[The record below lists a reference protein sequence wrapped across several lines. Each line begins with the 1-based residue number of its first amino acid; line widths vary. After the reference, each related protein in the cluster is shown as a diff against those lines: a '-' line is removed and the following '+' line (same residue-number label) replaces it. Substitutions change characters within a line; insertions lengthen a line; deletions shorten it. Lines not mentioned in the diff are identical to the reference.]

1 MNDYGL
7 VSIIMPLYNYGR
19 FLNAAV
25 GSVLSQTYTNWE
37 LIIVDDCSTD
47 DSFEIAEELSKKDKR
62 IRAYRLEKN
71 GGTSAARN
79 KGLDLAKGEFVAFL
93 DSDDQYDP
101 TYLESQLDLLVSNN
115 ADIAVASYRRKA
127 AQSTTD
133 FIVPDLINFKS
144 ILKGNPMAPLGTLYR
159 FSKFRDLRF
168 HLDMRK
174 CEDYVFFLN
183 LFQLGAVAVPNKAVL
198 GTLNIHED
206 SKSKKKLKLIKWQYR
221 SYKVVGINWFIRWY
235 YLLCWGVYGMKKYR
249 NVK

>member
-7 VSIIMPLYNYGR
+7 ASIIMPLYNYGR

-25 GSVLSQTYTNWE
+25 GSVLSQTYINWE

-47 DSFEIAEELSKKDKR
+47 DSFEVAEELSKKDER
-62 IRAYRLEKN
+62 IHAYRLERN

-101 TYLESQLDLLVSNN
+101 TYLESQLDLLISNN

-133 FIVPDLINFKS
+133 FIVPDVIDFKS

-168 HLDMRK
+168 RLDMRK

-183 LFQLGAVAVPNKAVL
+183 LFQLGAVAVPN
-198 GTLNIHED
+198 
-206 SKSKKKLKLIKWQYR
+206 
-221 SYKVVGINWFIRWY
+221 
-235 YLLCWGVYGMKKYR
+235 
-249 NVK
+249 

>member
-25 GSVLSQTYTNWE
+25 DSVLSQTYINWE

-47 DSFEIAEELSKKDKR
+47 DSFEVAEELSKKDER
-62 IRAYRLEKN
+62 IHAYRLERN

-101 TYLESQLDLLVSNN
+101 TYLESQLDLLISNN

-133 FIVPDLINFKS
+133 FIVPDVIDFKS

-159 FSKFRDLRF
+159 FSKFRYLRF
-168 HLDMRK
+168 RLDMRK

-206 SKSKKKLKLIKWQYR
+206 SKSKQKLKLIRWQYR
-221 SYKVVGINWFIRWY
+221 SYKAVGIN
-235 YLLCWGVYGMKKYR
+235 
-249 NVK
+249 

>member
-1 MNDYGL
+1 MSDYGL

-25 GSVLSQTYTNWE
+25 DSVLSQTYANWE

-47 DSFEIAEELSKKDKR
+47 DSFAIAQDLAKKDNR
-62 IRAYRLEKN
+62 IIAYRLDRN

-79 KGLDLAKGEFVAFL
+79 KGLDMAKGEFVAFL
-93 DSDDQYDP
+93 DSDDEYDP
-101 TYLESQLDLLVSNN
+101 NYLESQLDLLIKNN

-127 AQSTTD
+127 PQSTTD
-133 FIVPDLINFKS
+133 FIVPDVIDFKS

-159 FSKFRDLRF
+159 FSKFKDLRF
-168 HLDMRK
+168 RLDMRK

-183 LFQLGAVAVPNKAVL
+183 LFQLGAVAVPNKTVL

-206 SKSKKKLKLIKWQYR
+206 SKSKKKLKLVRWQYR
-221 SYKVVGINWFIRWY
+221 SYKVVGINWFMRWY
-235 YLLCWGVYGMKKYR
+235 YLFCWGIYGLKKYR

>member
-1 MNDYGL
+1 MSDYGL

-25 GSVLSQTYTNWE
+25 DSVLSQTYANWE

-47 DSFEIAEELSKKDKR
+47 DSFAIAQDLAKKDSR
-62 IRAYRLEKN
+62 IIAYRLDRN

-79 KGLDLAKGEFVAFL
+79 KGLDMAKGEFVAFL
-93 DSDDQYDP
+93 DSDDEYDSN
-101 TYLESQLDLLVSNN
+101 YLESQLDLLIKNN
-115 ADIAVASYRRKA
+115 SDIAVASYRRKA
-127 AQSTTD
+127 PQSTTD
-133 FIVPDLINFKS
+133 FIVPDVIDFKS

-159 FSKFRDLRF
+159 FSKFKDLRF
-168 HLDMRK
+168 RLDMRK

-183 LFQLGAVAVPNKAVL
+183 LFQLGAVAVPNKTVL

-206 SKSKKKLKLIKWQYR
+206 SKSKKKLKLVRWQYR
-221 SYKVVGINWFIRWY
+221 SYKVVGINWFMRWY
-235 YLLCWGVYGMKKYR
+235 YLFCWGIYGFRKYK

>member
-25 GSVLSQTYTNWE
+25 DSVLSQTYINWE

-47 DSFEIAEELSKKDKR
+47 DSFEVAEELSKKDEK
-62 IRAYRLEKN
+62 IHAYRLERN

-101 TYLESQLDLLVSNN
+101 TYLESQLDLLISNN

-133 FIVPDLINFKS
+133 FIVPDVIDFKS

-168 HLDMRK
+168 RLDMRK

-206 SKSKKKLKLIKWQYR
+206 SKSKQKLKLIRWQYR
-221 SYKVVGINWFIRWY
+221 SYKAVGINWFMRWY
-235 YLLCWGVYGMKKYR
+235 YLFCWGLYGLKKYR

>member
-159 FSKFRDLRF
+159 FSKFKDLRF
-168 HLDMRK
+168 RLDMRK

-183 LFQLGAVAVPNKAVL
+183 LFQLGAVAVPKKKVL
-198 GTLNIHED
+198 GTLKKQED
-206 SKSKKKLKLIKWQYR
+206 YKNNKKKKNIKKQ
-221 SYKVVGINWFIRWY
+221 
-235 YLLCWGVYGMKKYR
+235 
-249 NVK
+249 

>member
-1 MNDYGL
+1 MSDYGL

-25 GSVLSQTYTNWE
+25 DSVLSQTYANWE

-47 DSFEIAEELSKKDKR
+47 DSFAIAQDLAKKDSR
-62 IRAYRLEKN
+62 IIAYRLDRN

-79 KGLDLAKGEFVAFL
+79 KGLDMAKGEFVAFL
-93 DSDDQYDP
+93 DSDDEYDSN
-101 TYLESQLDLLVSNN
+101 YLESQLDLLIKNN
-115 ADIAVASYRRKA
+115 SDIAVASYRRKA
-127 AQSTTD
+127 PQSTTD
-133 FIVPDLINFKS
+133 FIVPDVIDFKS

-159 FSKFRDLRF
+159 FSKFKDLRF
-168 HLDMRK
+168 RLDMRK

-183 LFQLGAVAVPNKAVL
+183 LFQLGAIAAPNKTVL

-206 SKSKKKLKLIKWQYR
+206 SKSKKKLKLVRWQYR
-221 SYKVVGINWFIRWY
+221 SYKVVGINWFMRWY
-235 YLLCWGVYGMKKYR
+235 YLFCWGIYGLRKYR